1 MGGQEK
7 MSNVEGD
14 IYAAYF
20 LLSGAKITV
29 SKYDVLNLRNKTIFF
44 AYF

>member
-7 MSNVEGD
+7 MSDVKGD
-14 IYAAYF
+14 NYAAYF

-29 SKYDVLNLRNKTIFF
+29 SKYDLLYLRNKTIFF
-44 AYF
+44 A